1 MALRRTKRDRG
12 VKIRTVRSREE
23 RKRPSVFLRLKADES
38 FRGVAL
44 FEPDPEAAE
53 KGENPGYYEYYDHF
67 DKAGNTYVPCSGE
80 DCPFCAANDS
90 PSTRALTAWYFPEA
104 PDTKDQIKLFT
115 MNFSTVEALT
125 DEAEEEDGIQGKKI
139 RIKRLDDRGNYR
151 IKVLPD
157 KPLTK
162 KQQTELLKRLE
173 DELLQGNGMEGL
185 VVSQLKRQIERLK
198 ALDLLEDDDS
208 DDDEDEDET
217 PKSKTRTRRGKPA
230 PEPEDEEEEE
240 DEEEDEDESDE
251 NDEEDEDESDEED
264 EDEDEEDEEE
274 SDDDEDEED
283 SDEEG
288 APEKITAGVFTIV
301 KINRKDEIFD
311 LSSDEHGELKT
322 WLGDGLDVDY
332 ETIKKGA
339 TVVVD
344 AAQDEEGDLI
354 LTSIKLKGT
363 RGRPRKTK

>member
-251 NDEEDEDESDEED
+251 ND
-264 EDEDEEDEEE
+264 DEEE
-274 SDDDEDEED
+274 SE
-283 SDEEG
+283 EEG

>member
-240 DEEEDEDESDE
+240 D
-251 NDEEDEDESDEED
+251 
-264 EDEDEEDEEE
+264 DEEDEEE
-274 SDDDEDEED
+274 SE
-283 SDEEG
+283 EEG

-311 LSSDEHGELKT
+311 LSSDEHGELRT